1 MSTMMIAIPTIES
14 AVNQLINIYVR
25 ITAGKRLESLYLL
38 ARVTYCALK
47 RLRPML
53 SSTSS
58 FERWLKRGGKD
69 TAVRPGEIWRAKLAA
84 YEPPPPDDAIRAE
97 LDDFVVR
104 RRRELGD

>member
-1 MSTMMIAIPTIES
+1 
-14 AVNQLINIYVR
+14 
-25 ITAGKRLESLYLL
+25 
-38 ARVTYCALK
+38 
-47 RLRPML
+47 
-53 SSTSS
+53 
-58 FERWLKRGGKD
+58 GGKD